1 MTELREDPGGGGAVE
16 SALLAVVRIRSG
28 VNRSGE
34 IIYALKILRLDRVH
48 TAVLVRWSPA
58 MEGQL
63 MKVKD
68 VTCWGAIERRTLVH
82 LLTKRGR
89 LVGDRR
95 VSDKALKEPTGY
107 DSIDALA
114 DALLSGKAE
123 ITSVKG
129 LKPFFRLISPD
140 LGASRKKQ
148 GTDRGLL
155 GDLGDGINKILMK
168 ML

>member
-1 MTELREDPGGGGAVE
+1 MTGLREDRGGARASE
-16 SALLAVVRIRSG
+16 AALLAVVRIRSG
-28 VNRSGE
+28 VNKSGD
-34 IIYALKILRLDRVH
+34 ILDALKILRLDRIH
-48 TAVLVRWSPA
+48 TAVLVRSSPA
-58 MEGQL
+58 IEGQL

-123 ITSVKG
+123 ITSIKG